1 MTKIAQ
7 IDDHGSALAWSPV
20 KDHADVVALGTKV
33 RHMGTKQSDHGQK
46 LKLKVPFGKQQVVAE
61 WSRWND
67 GKIPAHLCNGRHER
81 ALYRTI
87 VVVVCSMLDFCFWWL
102 LLSDQNMKPKATTD
116 RTDQHLGTHSYLHPI
131 GASNRPH

>member
-33 RHMGTKQSDHGQK
+33 RYMGTKQSDHGQK

-61 WSRWND
+61 SVERWKNT
-67 GKIPAHLCNGRHER
+67 GVSMRRRAREGIVSHYCGLLCVG
-81 ALYRTI
+81 I
-87 VVVVCSMLDFCFWWL
+87 L
-102 LLSDQNMKPKATTD
+102 LWAVT
-116 RTDQHLGTHSYLHPI
+116 
-131 GASNRPH
+131 AF

>member
-67 GKIPAHLCNGRHER
+67 GKIPAHLCNGRNER

-87 VVVVCSMLDFCFWWL
+87 VVVVCSLLDFCFGYCGYCFL
-102 LLSDQNMKPKATTD
+102 IKT
-116 RTDQHLGTHSYLHPI
+116 
-131 GASNRPH
+131 